1 MSKRRIAL
9 LGVPLSLAWIAGC
22 ERNQPANT
30 ASPDKTVASSPTGGL
45 NPIENYKQ
53 QRMADAMRGLR
64 YEAGVVTLDAAEAPQ
79 VAAELSG
86 ETFESLLAAGR
97 EQMGSS
103 LHVEAIG
110 SFTRAVILDPAQAE
124 GLEALGDALITKGR
138 ITESQA
144 AYASARA
151 IDDTSIALRFKVA
164 GNLQRQGDLDGQ
176 IAALQSVLDLDAAH
190 AEAHARLA
198 MAYYYKNDV
207 ESARSYLADAERL
220 GAAVPPQFKAL
231 LAQK

>member
-22 ERNQPANT
+22 ERNQPASN
-30 ASPDKTVASSPTGGL
+30 ASPDKTVASAPAGGL

-64 YEAGVVTLDAAEAPQ
+64 YETGVVTLDSQEAPQ

-86 ETFESLLAAGR
+86 QTFESLLAAGR
-97 EQMGSS
+97 EQMGGG

-110 SFTRAVILDPAQAE
+110 SFTRAVILDSAREE

-151 IDDTSIALRFKVA
+151 IDDTSVSLRLKVA
-164 GNLQRQGDLDGQ
+164 ENFQRQGELDAQ
-176 IAALQSVLDLDAAH
+176 IAALNAVLDLDAAH
-190 AEAHARLA
+190 AETHARLA
-198 MAYYYKNDV
+198 IAYYYKNDV
-207 ESARSYLADAERL
+207 ESARAYLEDAERL

>member
-22 ERNQPANT
+22 ERNQPANN
-30 ASPDKTVASSPTGGL
+30 SPPDKTVASSAAGGL

-53 QRMADAMRGLR
+53 QRMADALRGLQ
-64 YEAGVVTLDAAEAPQ
+64 YDTGVVTLDGQEAPK

-86 ETFESLLAAGR
+86 QTFEGLLASGW

-103 LHVEAIG
+103 LHVEAIS
-110 SFTRAVILDPAQAE
+110 SFTRAVILDSTRAE
-124 GLEALGDALITKGR
+124 GYEALGDALVTKGR
-138 ITESQA
+138 INESQA
-144 AYASARA
+144 AFASARA
-151 IDDTSIALRFKVA
+151 IDDTSVALRLKVA
-164 GNLQRQGDLDGQ
+164 ENFQRQGNLDAQ
-176 IAALQSVLDLDAAH
+176 IAALNAVLDLDAAH
-190 AEAHARLA
+190 AETHARLA
-198 MAYYYKNDV
+198 IAYYYEEDF
-207 ESARSYLADAERL
+207 ESAKAHLADAERL